1 MNHVIELDRV
11 SKHFGEKK
19 SVDGISLQI
28 EAGSV
33 VALLGP
39 NGAGKT
45 TTVSLLLGLMK
56 PTAGSVR
63 LLGGSPKDA
72 SVRERVGAMLQEG
85 SVIDDLK
92 VEETIR
98 LFRSYYNNPLSTDE
112 LLAISSLQ
120 KERNQFATALS
131 GGQRRRLSFAL
142 AMAGNPDVIF
152 LDEPTVGM
160 DISSRTLFWETIR
173 SFAGSG
179 RTIIVTTHYLEEA
192 DGIAD
197 RVVIMNQGR
206 VMADGTIEQIRE
218 STGNQHVSFIAGPS
232 VTLKSLYD
240 IAGVT
245 DVQREGNRVKV
256 FGPDTDRI
264 LFGVVQQGLDIRDIS
279 VHKGGLVEAYQS
291 LVG

>member
-11 SKHFGEKK
+11 CKHFGEKK

-45 TTVSLLLGLMK
+45 TTVSLLLGLLK
-56 PTAGSVR
+56 PTSGTIR
-63 LLGGSPKDA
+63 LLGGSPKEA
-72 SVRERVGAMLQEG
+72 NVRERVGAMLQEG

-98 LFRSYYNNPLSTDE
+98 LFRSYYQNPLSTEE

-160 DISSRTLFWETIR
+160 DLSSRQLFWETIR

-192 DGIAD
+192 EGIAD

-206 VMADGTIEQIRE
+206 VLADGTIEQIRE
-218 STGNQHVSFIAGPS
+218 STGNQHVSFLAGPS

-240 IAGVT
+240 IIGVT

-264 LFGVVQQGLDIRDIS
+264 LFAVVQRGLDIRDIS